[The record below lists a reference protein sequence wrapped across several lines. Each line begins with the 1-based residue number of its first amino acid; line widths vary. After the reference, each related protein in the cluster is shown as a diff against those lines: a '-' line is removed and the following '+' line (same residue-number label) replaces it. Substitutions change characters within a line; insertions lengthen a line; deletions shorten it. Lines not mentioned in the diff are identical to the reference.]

1 MKSLVSNSSKFVK
14 TVRRWDSIHPYP
26 MEYAIVVAILLV
38 SVGAFMPDFAADL
51 IATIGRFSNAILA
64 ARF

>member
-1 MKSLVSNSSKFVK
+1 MKSLVSNSAKFVK
-14 TVRRWDSIHPYP
+14 TVRLWDSIHPCP
-26 MEYAIVVAILLV
+26 VEYAIVVAFLLI